1 MSQGGLWL
9 PSNRVPFIDVRQGP
23 GAEPFQPL
31 GHRDHLRIERAFDT
45 KVRQCDCVRKFYPA
59 STRGMEAH
67 EEV

>member
-1 MSQGGLWL
+1 M
-9 PSNRVPFIDVRQGP
+9 PFIDVRQGP
-23 GAEPFQPL
+23 GAEPFQPP